1 MHQREKPP
9 AVATPA
15 ALDLRV
21 ISGRTDDA
29 ENSKNDVDKQG
40 GNDGA
45 IAFSNSL
52 PELAARI
59 RAEHTAVSLA
69 LRESLGHSIAAGELL
84 IEAKE
89 MVPHGAWLPWL
100 RDHCSISERTSQL
113 YMRLARNRTEIEG
126 PNAQPIADLTL
137 NEAAALLVLSS
148 DVRKLFRF
156 AKEIESLDGED
167 LLKACLDADI
177 GVIQGPG
184 YDPFHGRSD
193 DERREWAIF
202 TLFAAR
208 SWRDPEGAGMH
219 VEWILQRPFQNVDE
233 WLGPEGDAFRKRTGM
248 QELDDL
254 SKSLWRGFSAEH
266 SALSEAEIV
275 AAISEVETAPRPQR
289 RRRKGGAR

>member
-84 IEAKE
+84 IEPKE
-89 MVPHGAWLPWL
+89 L
-100 RDHCSISERTSQL
+100 
-113 YMRLARNRTEIEG
+113 G
-126 PNAQPIADLTL
+126 PNAQCVADLSL
-137 NEAAALLVLSS
+137 NEAAAL
-148 DVRKLFRF
+148 
-156 AKEIESLDGED
+156 
-167 LLKACLDADI
+167 
-177 GVIQGPG
+177 P
-184 YDPFHGRSD
+184 RSQNK
-193 DERREWAIF
+193 RRC
-202 TLFAAR
+202 
-208 SWRDPEGAGMH
+208 
-219 VEWILQRPFQNVDE
+219 
-233 WLGPEGDAFRKRTGM
+233 
-248 QELDDL
+248 
-254 SKSLWRGFSAEH
+254 
-266 SALSEAEIV
+266 
-275 AAISEVETAPRPQR
+275 
-289 RRRKGGAR
+289 RKGGAQ